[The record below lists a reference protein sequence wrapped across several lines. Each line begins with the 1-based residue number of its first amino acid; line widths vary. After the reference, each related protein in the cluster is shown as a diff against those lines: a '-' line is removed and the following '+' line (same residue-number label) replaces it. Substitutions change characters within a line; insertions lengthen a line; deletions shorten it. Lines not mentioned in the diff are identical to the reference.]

1 MYVPIGMTITLDVE
15 AKDVVHSWWIP
26 PLGGKMDAVPG
37 YTNRTWFQ
45 IPLDALPEGAD
56 RVVYEGQCAELC
68 GRNHADMLGRV
79 IGLPFDE
86 WQAWRDRKAEEI
98 AAAEEEAAAAAR
110 GARDGRGGSLVA
122 AVGTRPQI
130 IAHEVDRPRR
140 GWVTWLTT
148 TDHKKIGILYLATVL
163 VFFVIGGVEALLMRI
178 QLGAPD
184 NTFLTPEKYNQIF
197 TLHGTTMIFLVV
209 VPVWAGFANYFLPLM
224 IGARDVAFPR
234 LNAWSYWMFLFGGL
248 ALYASLF
255 FTPPEAGWFSY
266 VPLSLKEYSPSNGQE
281 AWIYMVHL
289 TGLASIIG
297 AINFIATIHNMRAPG
312 MGWGRMPLFVW
323 TILIYAYLIILALT
337 SLAATVT
344 MLLLDRNFGTS
355 FFDPTEGGSALLWQ
369 HLFWFFGH
377 PEVYILV
384 LPAFGVFSEILPV
397 FARKPIFGYK
407 AIAAAT
413 AGIAF
418 LGMLVWAHHM
428 FATPMSTVVL
438 AFFML
443 SSFLIAVPTGVK
455 IFNWV
460 ATLWRGTVE
469 WRVPLLY
476 CVGGI
481 ATFLMG
487 GITGIFLAVFPVDW
501 QLTDTYF
508 VVAHFHYTA
517 FGASAFAMVAALYYW
532 FPKMTGRLMSEGLGK
547 VSFVLFF
554 VGFHLTFLIQ
564 HSAGLDGMPR
574 RIYEYSNDDW
584 TIMNLISTIG
594 AFVLALSVLLTIIN
608 VVRSLKKGPIA
619 GPDPWKANTLE
630 WFTPSPPPENN
641 FDVVPRVRSVEPMK
655 DIRRQIERQT
665 GVPQRFEAGKPMVQ
679 VVDGGLAR
687 HHGHRRPRA
696 RRRPAG
702 PRRLR
707 HADQAEGAAAAA
719 PDHGDDDVRGGRPVG
734 GAGGADRDRRLAV
747 GGRRRGGQPLL
758 GP

>member
-1 MYVPIGMTITLDVE
+1 MNIKVIGEQYAWSFFYPQEEGEDRVYSYNDMYVPIGMTITLDVE

-37 YTNRTWFQ
+37 YTNKTWFQ

-110 GARDGRGGSLVA
+110 GARVGRGGGSLVA
-122 AVGTRPQI
+122 AIPARPQI

-355 FFDPTEGGSALLWQ
+355 FFNPTEGGSALLWQ

-384 LPAFGVFSEILPV
+384 LPAFGIFSEVLPV

-554 VGFHLTFLIQ
+554 IGFHLTFLIQ

-594 AFVLALSVLLTIIN
+594 AFVLALSILLTIIN

-665 GVPQRFEAGKPMVQ
+665 GVPQRFEAGKPMV
-679 VVDGGLAR
+679 R
-687 HHGHRRPRA
+687 S
-696 RRRPAG
+696 
-702 PRRLR
+702 
-707 HADQAEGAAAAA
+707 
-719 PDHGDDDVRGGRPVG
+719 
-734 GAGGADRDRRLAV
+734 
-747 GGRRRGGQPLL
+747 
-758 GP
+758 